1 MSSVFVNWSSYPST
15 LFGSLNRAGHHL
27 PAHSK
32 NCNCTHLANLK
43 TKDAKRKYCTKI
55 YKNYVSY
62 PVIQLFLPAHLP
74 IFLKLQLASAS
85 TSSASAG
92 SVQRPFLG
100 FEISIGSDDSKI
112 LRFLRFPD
120 SLMRST
126 RALGIFFAPHS
137 SLRLRSLLNPN
148 RTSFTNI
155 YYLSHD
161 VAYIT

>member
-1 MSSVFVNWSSYPST
+1 M
-15 LFGSLNRAGHHL
+15 
-27 PAHSK
+27 
-32 NCNCTHLANLK
+32 
-43 TKDAKRKYCTKI
+43 KI
-55 YKNYVSY
+55 LYKNYVSY
-62 PVIQLFLPAHLP
+62 PVIQLCLPAHLP

-126 RALGIFFAPHS
+126 RALGIFFAPLLPS
-137 SLRLRSLLNPN
+137 SSFVVESKSNKFHQYLLFV
-148 RTSFTNI
+148 T
-155 YYLSHD
+155 
-161 VAYIT
+161 